1 MPVQTQ
7 ILTRRGTAASW
18 TSTNPTLGAG
28 EIGYETDTG
37 RFKIGTGAAAWASL
51 GYFNRDPLTTKGDLY
66 TFSTTD
72 DRLAVGANGET
83 LVADSSTST
92 GLRYT
97 GNYAAGKNKIINGDF
112 GVWQRGTSFNI
123 TGGYT
128 ADRWMFDRG
137 GSSVTPTISQQ
148 TFTPG
153 TAPVAGYEGSFFY
166 RYAQATA
173 GTGQSYNSV
182 AIQKIEDV
190 RNFAGQTITVSAWIK
205 ADAARNFIF
214 QIVRDYG
221 SGGSGLE
228 VTNSS
233 STLTTTTGW
242 VRYSATFNIASLS
255 GKTIGSGSSIWLA
268 ISSSVLNTAQTWDI
282 WGVQVEA
289 GSVATAFQTAT
300 GTIQGELSAAQRYFE
315 KSYNTDVN
323 PATSTDNG
331 LIGGAGTELATTGG
345 VIGMGIAF
353 KVTKRVA
360 PTVVVYDT
368 DGNSNKV
375 GRVRYGVS
383 NTTNQSVT
391 VSRQSNNGFVVES
404 ASGTSAST
412 LWLHYTASAEL

>member
-1 MPVQTQ
+1 MTIGRIPSVEGGIQ
-7 ILTRRGTAASW
+7 
-18 TSTNPTLGAG
+18 PTIVDA
-28 EIGYETDTG
+28 
-37 RFKIGTGAAAWASL
+37 
-51 GYFNRDPLTTKGDLY
+51 KGDLIAA
-66 TFSTTD
+66 TAADTVN
-72 DRLAVGANGET
+72 RLAVGSNDQV
-83 LVADSSTST
+83 LVADSAAST
-92 GLRYT
+92 GLAWKSY
-97 GNYAAGKNKIINGDF
+97 GAQFVAGKNKIINGDF

-205 ADAARNFIF
+205 ADAARNFTF

-228 VTNSS
+228 VTNTS

-268 ISSSVLNTAQTWDI
+268 VSSSVLNTAQTWDI
-282 WGVQVEA
+282 WGVQAEA
-289 GSVATAFQTAT
+289 GSIATPFQTAT
-300 GTIQGELSAAQRYFE
+300 GTIQGELAACQRYYFRI
-315 KSYNTDVN
+315 T
-323 PATSTDNG
+323 P
-331 LIGGAGTELATTGG
+331 GGNFNRFGMAQALSATTANAI
-345 VIGMGIAF
+345 VQFPVAMRI
-353 KVTKRVA
+353 A
-360 PTVVVYDT
+360 PTALEQT
-368 DGNSNKV
+368 GTAAN
-375 GRVRYGVS
+375 YGVS
-383 NTTNQSVT
+383 NSSYGSILALTSVPAFD
-391 VSRQSNNGFVVES
+391 RANNYN
-404 ASGTSAST
+404 ASISITCSTGLTSGHATQFIDNNSST
-412 LWLHYTASAEL
+412 AYLGWSAEL